1 MAQRSYQR
9 TAIRIAGNSMRL
21 SLISRNKVLE
31 LATQAR
37 IVDAHST
44 LTPENIQ
51 AFVQLLDE
59 WQVAF
64 EKRERD
70 SFKVQQ
76 QLVYEMAVLL
86 QDMKEHKGPALPPN
100 WVNELV
106 VLAQTLEAE
115 VK

>member
-1 MAQRSYQR
+1 
-9 TAIRIAGNSMRL
+9 MRL
-21 SLISRNKVLE
+21 SLISRNKALE

-44 LTPENIQ
+44 LTPENIHN
-51 AFVQLLDE
+51 FVQLLDE
-59 WQVAF
+59 WQVAS
-64 EKRERD
+64 EKHARD

-86 QDMKEHKGPALPPN
+86 QDMKEHTGPVIPPN

-106 VLAQTLEAE
+106 ILAQTLEEE
-115 VK
+115 VN